1 MMGREM
7 HKEKAKFDKDI
18 GGKMEKGKKEERKER
33 KFRLYTSSSKGS
45 RSMEEPNIRKL
56 AS

>member
-1 MMGREM
+1 MGREM

-33 KFRLYTSSSKGS
+33 KFRLYMSSSKGS